1 MSTTDH
7 VLYQMDNG
15 NLTAV
20 VLLDVTSA
28 FDTVRH
34 STLLDLLCSFGV
46 SSSAMDW
53 FSSYLTDR
61 HQCVSIGGV
70 KSKKMHLTHGVPQGS
85 VCGPLLFSV
94 YTQPLG
100 ELIRSQNVDYHFYA
114 DDIQLFISFPPKN
127 ENLLSVVSRLEDC
140 VADIKAWMTSNN
152 LKLNGCKSE
161 FMLLGS
167 KGMLSKVTT
176 PSFKTDDVTLEP
188 KESCRNLG
196 VIFDANMTL
205 NNHISHVAKSV
216 RYQLRNL
223 SHIRKFL
230 SRKATEQVVHSLIS
244 SRLDFCNSILIN
256 LPEYQLKR
264 LQYLQN
270 SAARLVTRSK
280 STSRS
285 ILKELHWLPVHA
297 RINFKIL
304 LLVHQSLQSRAPT
317 YIQDLWT

>member
-1 MSTTDH
+1 
-7 VLYQMDNG
+7 
-15 NLTAV
+15 
-20 VLLDVTSA
+20 
-28 FDTVRH
+28 
-34 STLLDLLCSFGV
+34 
-46 SSSAMDW
+46 
-53 FSSYLTDR
+53 
-61 HQCVSIGGV
+61 
-70 KSKKMHLTHGVPQGS
+70 
-85 VCGPLLFSV
+85 
-94 YTQPLG
+94 
-100 ELIRSQNVDYHFYA
+100 
-114 DDIQLFISFPPKN
+114 
-127 ENLLSVVSRLEDC
+127 
-140 VADIKAWMTSNN
+140 
-152 LKLNGCKSE
+152 
-161 FMLLGS
+161 
-167 KGMLSKVTT
+167 MLSKVTT

-280 STSRS
+280 STSHIS
-285 ILKELHWLPVHA
+285 PILKELHWLPVHA

-304 LLVHQSLQSRAPT
+304 LLVHQSL
-317 YIQDLWT
+317 